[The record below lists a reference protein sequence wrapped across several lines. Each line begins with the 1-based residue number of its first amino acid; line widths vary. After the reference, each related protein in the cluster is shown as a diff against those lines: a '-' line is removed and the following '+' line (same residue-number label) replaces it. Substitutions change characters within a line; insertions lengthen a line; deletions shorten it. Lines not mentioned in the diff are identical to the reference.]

1 MVYERVTFL
10 QIFRHGYFF
19 KSAENRC
26 KIKQNEQCKFVYYM
40 RKLTFAVDV
49 RHGYFL
55 KNTEKRWKIKQ
66 SRRCK
71 FVKYMRRWIFCNPWR
86 YKNLHAVKK
95 NIVWKPCKYN
105 KNRTWRNVRYMRGQ
119 TFSVYKITRYICI
132 IVAINAVNTTKI
144 RGDLACGIWEKKLL

>member
-1 MVYERVTFL
+1 MQIHVVYERVTFL

-55 KNTEKRWKIKQ
+55 KNTEKCCKIKQ
-66 SRRCK
+66 SRRYK
-71 FVKYMRRWIFCNPWR
+71 FVKYMRR
-86 YKNLHAVKK
+86 
-95 NIVWKPCKYN
+95 
-105 KNRTWRNVRYMRGQ
+105 
-119 TFSVYKITRYICI
+119 
-132 IVAINAVNTTKI
+132 
-144 RGDLACGIWEKKLL
+144 